1 MYDALALAKN
11 QLDAFVAS
19 NPAAAAGGCK
29 KRILCLSDG
38 CDTGLDAFDLIV
50 HTWIHLMTHPLTDPL
65 IHLSTHGQHILS
77 HPSPLTFWLYR
88 IATSPLQAQK
98 PMTWLE
104 SPSCSGQA
112 ESSWTASPWAKKT
125 TT

>member
-1 MYDALALAKN
+1 MLCDITPHLEKFTKILDKVTTEGDTTMYDALALAKN

-50 HTWIHLMTHPLTDPL
+50 HTWIHLMTHPLIL
-65 IHLSTHGQHILS
+65 IMT
-77 HPSPLTFWLYR
+77 HPSCHSNL
-88 IATSPLQAQK
+88 A
-98 PMTWLE
+98 
-104 SPSCSGQA
+104 
-112 ESSWTASPWAKKT
+112 
-125 TT
+125 